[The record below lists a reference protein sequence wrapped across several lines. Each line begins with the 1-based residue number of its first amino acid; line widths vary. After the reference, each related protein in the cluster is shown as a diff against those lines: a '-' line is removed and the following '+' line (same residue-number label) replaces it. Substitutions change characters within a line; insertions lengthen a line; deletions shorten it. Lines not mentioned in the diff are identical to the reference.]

1 MGMVGRIR
9 LVGGGLAEAAC
20 DGGRM
25 PGQLGH
31 LGHVGRG
38 PVWARCLEPPN
49 MWSTL
54 CREKPVWKAL
64 LGRLAPSAHRGPPGN
79 LGQMACVGSPALW

>member
-1 MGMVGRIR
+1 MTEGGCQGSLGIWGMSAGVLSG
-9 LVGGGLAEAAC
+9 
-20 DGGRM
+20 
-25 PGQLGH
+25 PGAWSPQT
-31 LGHVGRG
+31 
-38 PVWARCLEPPN
+38 
-49 MWSTL
+49 WSTL